1 MPLKRTHVVKVRLTE
16 DELKSLNEKVK
27 LTGLSRENYIR
38 ALIEGHD
45 IKALPP
51 DTFHTVIFHLR
62 HIGNNLNQIARVVH
76 ISGLIDTQKYVENVK
91 SLNEEILEIRKLVIE
106 KANNQNIS

>member
-1 MPLKRTHVVKVRLTE
+1 MKMKRKRTKTIKVRLTE

-51 DTFHTVIFHLR
+51 DTFHSVIFHLR
-62 HIGNNLNQIARVVH
+62 HIGSNLNQIARVANTT
-76 ISGLIDTQKYVENVK
+76 GEIDTQQYKENVK
-91 SLNEEILEIRKLVIE
+91 CLNKEILEIRKKMIE
-106 KANNQNIS
+106 

>member
-1 MPLKRTHVVKVRLTE
+1 MTRKRTNTIKVRFTE
-16 DELKSLNEKVK
+16 DELKSFNDKVR

-51 DTFHTVIFHLR
+51 ETFHTVIFHLR
-62 HIGNNLNQIARVVH
+62 HIGNNLNQIARVANS
-76 ISGLIDTQKYVENVK
+76 SGEIDSQRYMENVGL
-91 SLNEEILEIRKLVIE
+91 LNKEILEIRKNIIE
-106 KANNQNIS
+106 

>member
-1 MPLKRTHVVKVRLTE
+1 MKRNRTNTIKVRLTE

-51 DTFHTVIFHLR
+51 DTFHAVIFHLR
-62 HIGNNLNQIARVVH
+62 HIGINLNQIARVANT
-76 ISGLIDTQKYVENVK
+76 SGEIDKVKYKENVK
-91 SLNEEILEIRKLVIE
+91 NLNKEILEIRKRIIE
-106 KANNQNIS
+106 

>member
-1 MPLKRTHVVKVRLTE
+1 MKRKRTKTIKVRLTE

-62 HIGNNLNQIARVVH
+62 HIGINLNQIARVANT
-76 ISGLIDTQKYVENVK
+76 SGEINTQQYEENVK
-91 SLNEEILEIRKLVIE
+91 SLHKEILEIRKKMIE
-106 KANNQNIS
+106 

>member
-1 MPLKRTHVVKVRLTE
+1 MTRKRTNTIKVRFTE
-16 DELKSLNEKVK
+16 DELKSLNDKVK

-51 DTFHTVIFHLR
+51 ETIHTVIFHLR
-62 HIGNNLNQIARVVH
+62 HIGNNLNQIARVANS
-76 ISGLIDTQKYVENVK
+76 SGEIDSQRYMENVGL
-91 SLNEEILEIRKLVIE
+91 LNKEILEIRKNIIE
-106 KANNQNIS
+106 

>member
-1 MPLKRTHVVKVRLTE
+1 MKMNRKRTKTIKVRLTE

-45 IKALPP
+45 INALPL

-62 HIGNNLNQIARVVH
+62 HIGSNLNQIARVANTT
-76 ISGLIDTQKYVENVK
+76 GKIDTQGYKENVK
-91 SLNEEILEIRKLVIE
+91 NLNKEILEIRKRLI
-106 KANNQNIS
+106 Q